1 MRVAVVAGP
10 DPGHSFPAIALCQR
24 FRAAADT
31 PTLFTGVEWLE
42 AARAAGIDA
51 VELDG
56 LAATDRDLDAGA
68 RIHRRAAQMAVL
80 NVPRLRALEPELV
93 VSDVITA
100 CGGMAAELLGIP
112 WVELNPHPLYLPS
125 KGLPPIGSGL
135 AAGTGIRGRLRDAT
149 MRALTG
155 RSWRA
160 GLRQRAAVRVEIGLP
175 ARDPGPLRR
184 LIATL
189 PALEVP
195 RPDWP
200 AEAVVVGPLHFE
212 PTDRVLAIPAGTGPV
227 VVVAPST
234 ALTGTAGLTEV
245 ALQSLTPGET
255 VPSGSRLVVSRLSGA
270 DLTVPPWAVA
280 GLGSQAELLTRA
292 DLVIC
297 GGGHGMVAKTL
308 LAGVPMVVVPGGG
321 DQWEIANRVVRQG
334 SAVLIRP
341 LTADALVAAVNEV
354 LSSRGSGR
362 PRGGRP
368 PASPVRPIRCGSATT
383 RLRWRGSALGMLAG
397 VRLTEFHERVALH
410 FGAAYGSSVLL
421 DHVLTGFDGRSAA
434 QAIEDGVEPRDVW
447 RALCADFDVPHDRW

>member
-24 FRAAADT
+24 FGEAGDDA
-31 PTLFTGVEWLE
+31 TLFTGVEWID
-42 AARAAGIDA
+42 AARAAGVAA

-56 LAATDRDLDAGA
+56 LAAIDDDVDAGA

-80 NVPRLRALEPELV
+80 NAPALRELAPDLV

-112 WVELNPHPLYLPS
+112 WIELNPHPLYLPS
-125 KGLPPIGSGL
+125 RGLPPIGSGL
-135 AAGTGIRGRLRDAT
+135 APGTGLRGRLRDAT
-149 MRALTG
+149 MRALTA

-175 ARDPGPLRR
+175 ADDPGPLRR

-200 AEAVVVGPLHFE
+200 PEAVVVGPLHFE
-212 PTDRVLAIPAGTGPV
+212 PTDRVLEIPPGSGPAV
-227 VVVAPST
+227 VIAPST
-234 ALTGTAGLTEV
+234 ALTGTLGLAEV
-245 ALQSLTPGET
+245 ALGCLIPGET
-255 VPSGSRLVVSRLSGA
+255 LPAGSRLAVSRLSGA
-270 DLTVPPWAVA
+270 DLAVPPWAVV
-280 GLGSQAELLTRA
+280 GLGRQSLLLAHA

-308 LAGVPMVVVPGGG
+308 RAGVPLVVVPGGG
-321 DQWEIANRVVRQG
+321 DQWEMANRVVRQG
-334 SAVLIRP
+334 SARLIRP

-354 LSSRGSGR
+354 LSSPGYREAAEKAA
-362 PRGGRP
+362 
-368 PASPVRPIRCGSATT
+368 ASIAGVADPVRVCHE
-383 RLRWRGSALGMLAG
+383 ALALAG
-397 VRLTEFHERVALH
+397 
-410 FGAAYGSSVLL
+410 
-421 DHVLTGFDGRSAA
+421 
-434 QAIEDGVEPRDVW
+434 
-447 RALCADFDVPHDRW
+447 